1 MSFFENA
8 LHLRWCSISFIL
20 NLKSMNSSV
29 LDMESLSP
37 HLFWDVDKH
46 SIKSDENKQFIV
58 QRVLDYGL
66 LSDWVQIYHHYGL
79 DEIAL
84 TAMQIKDLDPKSL
97 SFISTISNKPKEQF
111 KSFISMQANPQHW
124 IF

>member
-1 MSFFENA
+1 
-8 LHLRWCSISFIL
+8 
-20 NLKSMNSSV
+20 MNGSV

-37 HLFWDVDKH
+37 HLFWDVDMY
-46 SIKSDENKQFIV
+46 SIKSDENKLFIV
-58 QRVLDYGL
+58 HRVLDYGL

-97 SFISTISNKPKEQF
+97 AFISAISKKPKEQF
-111 KSFISMQANPQHW
+111 KSFISKQSNPQNW
-124 IF
+124 NF